1 MRPILTYR
9 KKIIIM
15 NDKIKKKINSE
26 RTQKKK
32 IIIKIIRTKIDI
44 GEN

>member
-1 MRPILTYR
+1 
-9 KKIIIM
+9 M

>member
-9 KKIIIM
+9 KKRIIM
-15 NDKIKKKINSE
+15 NDKIKKKIQF
-26 RTQKKK
+26 QKGHKRKK
-32 IIIKIIRTKIDI
+32 IIKIMRTKIDI